1 MFFKNKFRVSIFN
14 MFAIVTL
21 NRKSFRSSVVQSIIY
36 VVFLIA
42 KTVPQAVTKWPRPIK
57 LSPPGGV
64 DKKNTLKRGIFYASP
79 RSRRSVSRVYPNDK
93 SIILPKTTFTKLVLE
108 HKTRTLLF
116 VCSKYK
122 HQFSCSSIY
131 ETRSFSLFL
140 K

>member
-21 NRKSFRSSVVQSIIY
+21 DRKSFRSSVVQSIIY

-64 DKKNTLKRGIFYASP
+64 DKKGYLEARDLLRESEESAKRIPGISE
-79 RSRRSVSRVYPNDK
+79 R
-93 SIILPKTTFTKLVLE
+93 
-108 HKTRTLLF
+108 
-116 VCSKYK
+116 
-122 HQFSCSSIY
+122 
-131 ETRSFSLFL
+131 
-140 K
+140 